1 MVKANC
7 IRLRLEI
14 TEEDAVNII
23 RWLDDKEV
31 NKYLNEDTKELTS
44 LAQLI
49 ENKQTDMLTY
59 RLNQDGRFFMIDS
72 DEDYSL
78 GFINLFTIKPHKEYE
93 VVIVI
98 GDPSNWGK
106 RYGTDSLHSIIREV
120 FIKWRIDKLVALI
133 EPDNLRSVRMFESL
147 HFKKEYTN
155 SKYIKFNLT
164 FNDYLSSL

>member
-23 RWLDDKEV
+23 RWLDNKKV
-31 NKYLNEDTKELTS
+31 NKYLNEDTEELIS
-44 LAQLI
+44 LALLI
-49 ENKQTDMLTY
+49 KRRQTDMLTY

-72 DEDYSL
+72 AEESSI
-78 GFINLFTIKPHKEYE
+78 GFINLFTIRPHKEYE
-93 VVIVI
+93 VVVVI
-98 GDPSNWGK
+98 GNPSNWGK
-106 RYGTDSLHSIIREV
+106 KYGTDSLRSIAREV

-133 EPDNLRSVRMFESL
+133 ELGNQRSIRMFESL
-147 HFKKEYTN
+147 HFSKEYSN
-155 SKYIKFNLT
+155 DRYIKFYLT